1 MSARCGGL
9 ARVAIAL
16 GAGVLLATSM
26 AAEAAASAAP
36 GGVRLPE
43 FERVTLDNGVELALM
58 PKRDTPLVAMNV
70 VVRGGLLADAPG
82 REGTAALLAELM
94 QKGAGARDGAAFA
107 EAIESVGGQ
116 LTIDA
121 GAESLSLGASF
132 LARDLGL
139 MIELASDALLRPRL
153 NATEFDKV
161 RERAIQS
168 IAAAKDADPRA
179 LVGQYG
185 NAWLF
190 RGHPYG
196 RPVGGS
202 EESLAM
208 VTLEDLK
215 RHYEAQVRGDRLIIA
230 VVGDFD
236 TADLRRRLESAFG
249 SLGRAAAAAPV
260 ATRAP
265 TVEGRRVL
273 LVDKPGATQTY
284 FWLGNVGASRTDPE
298 RTAQAVVNTVFGG
311 RFTSMLNT
319 ELRIKSGLTYGA
331 RSAFDRLAEPGAFSI
346 TSFTA
351 TESTVQALDLA
362 LATLDRLH
370 AEGIDAATLES
381 ARSYM
386 LGQFPPSIE
395 TNGALAAR
403 LTDLL
408 MYGLGRDD
416 VDEFAARVGAVD
428 GAAAKRVIGQSFPL
442 SRNLAI
448 VLVGDAA
455 RIREQV
461 GKYGPVTEMKITDPR
476 FGPR

>member
-1 MSARCGGL
+1 MSRLRSWGAPAL
-9 ARVAIAL
+9 AVL
-16 GAGVLLATSM
+16 GAAVLV
-26 AAEAAASAAP
+26 AASASAATGSP
-36 GGVRLPE
+36 GAVRLPE
-43 FERVTLDNGVELALM
+43 FERVTLGNGAELALM

-70 VVRGGLLADAPG
+70 VVRGGSLADAPG

-94 QKGAGARDGAAFA
+94 QKGAGGRDGAQFA
-107 EAIESVGGQ
+107 EAIESAGGQ
-116 LTIDA
+116 LVVGA

-153 NATEFDKV
+153 SAAEFDKV

-179 LVGQYG
+179 LVGEYG
-185 NAWLF
+185 DAWLF

-202 EESLAM
+202 EESLAA
-208 VTLEDLK
+208 VTLDDLK

-236 TADLRRRLESAFG
+236 SADVRRRLEAAFG
-249 SLGRAAAAAPV
+249 SLGRSAAAAPA
-260 ATRAP
+260 ATKAP
-265 TVEGRRVL
+265 AVEGRRVL
-273 LVDKPGATQTY
+273 LVDKPGAAQTY

-331 RSAFDRLAEPGAFSI
+331 RSGFDRLAQPGAFNI

-370 AEGIDAATLES
+370 ADGLDAATLES
-381 ARSYM
+381 ARTY
-386 LGQFPPSIE
+386 LVGQFPPTIE

-403 LTDLL
+403 LADLL
-408 MYGLGRDD
+408 LYGLGTDD
-416 VDEFAARVGAVD
+416 VDGFAARVAAVD
-428 GAAAKRVIGQSFPL
+428 QAVAKRTIGQSFPV

-476 FGPR
+476 FAPR

>member
-1 MSARCGGL
+1 MSTLRSWGASAL
-9 ARVAIAL
+9 ALLGIAVLVA
-16 GAGVLLATSM
+16 VS
-26 AAEAAASAAP
+26 ASAATGSP
-36 GGVRLPE
+36 GAVRLPA
-43 FERVTLDNGVELALM
+43 FERVTLGNGAEIALM

-70 VVRGGLLADAPG
+70 VVRGGSLADAPG

-94 QKGAGARDGAAFA
+94 QKGAGGRDGAQFA
-107 EAIESVGGQ
+107 EAIESAGGQ
-116 LTIDA
+116 LVVGA

-153 NATEFDKV
+153 SASEFDKV

-179 LVGQYG
+179 LVGEYG
-185 NAWLF
+185 DAWLF

-202 EESLAM
+202 EESLAA
-208 VTLEDLK
+208 VTLDDLK

-236 TADLRRRLESAFG
+236 SADLRRRLEAAFG
-249 SLGRAAAAAPV
+249 SLGRAAAAAPA
-260 ATRAP
+260 ATSAP
-265 TVEGRRVL
+265 AVEGRRVL
-273 LVDKPGATQTY
+273 LVDKPGAAQTY

-319 ELRIKSGLTYGA
+319 ELRVKSGLTYGA
-331 RSAFDRLAEPGAFSI
+331 RSGFDRLAQPGAFNI

-370 AEGIDAATLES
+370 ADGLDAATLES
-381 ARSYM
+381 ARTY
-386 LGQFPPSIE
+386 LVGQFPPTIE
-395 TNGALAAR
+395 TNGALAGR
-403 LTDLL
+403 LADLL
-408 MYGLGRDD
+408 LYDLGPDD
-416 VDEFAARVGAVD
+416 VDGFAARVAAVD
-428 GAAAKRVIGQSFPL
+428 EAVAKRTIGQSFPV

-476 FGPR
+476 FTPR

>member
-1 MSARCGGL
+1 MSALGRWRSSTAAL
-9 ARVAIAL
+9 L
-16 GAGVLLATSM
+16 GAAVLV
-26 AAEAAASAAP
+26 AASASAAPGSP

-43 FERVTLDNGVELALM
+43 FERVTLGNGAELALM

-70 VVRGGLLADAPG
+70 VVRGGSLADAPG

-94 QKGAGARDGAAFA
+94 QKGAGGRDGAQFA
-107 EAIESVGGQ
+107 EAIENVGGE
-116 LTIDA
+116 LVIGA
-121 GAESLSLGASF
+121 GAESLSVGASF

-153 NATEFDKV
+153 TAAEFDKV

-168 IAAAKDADPRA
+168 IAAAKDSDPRA
-179 LVGQYG
+179 LVGEYG
-185 NAWLF
+185 DAWLF
-190 RGHPYG
+190 RGHLYG

-202 EESLAM
+202 EESLAT
-208 VTLEDLK
+208 VTLDDLK

-236 TADLRRRLESAFG
+236 VADVRRRLEAAFG
-249 SLGRAAAAAPV
+249 SVGRAQGNAPA

-265 TVEGRRVL
+265 AVEGRHVL
-273 LVDKPGATQTY
+273 LVDKPGAAQTY

-319 ELRIKSGLTYGA
+319 ELRVKSGLTYGA
-331 RSAFDRLAEPGAFSI
+331 RSNFDRLAEPGAFSI

-370 AEGIDAATLES
+370 ADGMDAATLES
-381 ARSYM
+381 ARTYL
-386 LGQFPPSIE
+386 LGQFPPTIE
-395 TNGALAAR
+395 TNGALAGR
-403 LTDLL
+403 LSELL
-408 MYGLGRDD
+408 LYGLGPDD
-416 VDEFAARVGAVD
+416 VNEFAARVTAVD
-428 GAAAKRVIGQSFPL
+428 AAAAKRTIGQAFPL

-455 RIREQV
+455 RIREQI

-476 FGPR
+476 FAPR

>member
-1 MSARCGGL
+1 MSALGRWRSRAAALLGG
-9 ARVAIAL
+9 A
-16 GAGVLLATSM
+16 LLA
-26 AAEAAASAAP
+26 AAAASAATGSP
-36 GGVRLPE
+36 GAVRLPD
-43 FERVTLDNGVELALM
+43 FERMPLGNGAELVLM
-58 PKRDTPLVAMNV
+58 PKRDTPLVAMHV
-70 VVRGGLLADAPG
+70 VVRGGSLADASG

-94 QKGAGARDGAAFA
+94 QKGAGARDGAQFA
-107 EAIESVGGQ
+107 EAIESVGGE
-116 LTIDA
+116 LAIAA

-153 NATEFDKV
+153 TAAEFDKV

-179 LVGQYG
+179 LVGEYG
-185 NAWLF
+185 DAWLF

-202 EESLAM
+202 EESLAT
-208 VTLEDLK
+208 VTLDDLK

-236 TADLRRRLESAFG
+236 VADVRRRLEAAFG
-249 SLGRAAAAAPV
+249 SLSRATDKAPV
-260 ATRAP
+260 ATRLP

-273 LVDKPGATQTY
+273 LVDKPGAAQTY

-331 RSAFDRLAEPGAFSI
+331 RSNFDRLAEPGAFSI

-370 AEGIDAATLES
+370 AEGMDTATLES
-381 ARSYM
+381 ARTYL
-386 LGQFPPSIE
+386 LGQFPPTIE
-395 TNGALAAR
+395 TNGALAGR

-408 MYGLGRDD
+408 LYGLGPDD
-416 VDEFAARVGAVD
+416 VNEFAARVTAVD
-428 GAAAKRVIGQSFPL
+428 AAASKRTIGEAFPQ

-455 RIREQV
+455 RIRDQV

-476 FGPR
+476 FAPR

>member
-1 MSARCGGL
+1 MNARLGMRIAG
-9 ARVAIAL
+9 AAAI
-16 GAGVLLATSM
+16 GAFMLATTTAM
-26 AAEAAASAAP
+26 AASAAP

-43 FERVTLDNGVELALM
+43 FERVTLGNGAELALM

-70 VVRGGLLADAPG
+70 VVRGGSLADAPG

-94 QKGAGARDGAAFA
+94 QKGAGSRDGAQFA
-107 EAIESVGGQ
+107 EAIESVGGE
-116 LTIDA
+116 LAIGA

-139 MIELASDALLRPRL
+139 MIELASDALLRPKL
-153 NATEFDKV
+153 SAAEFDKV

-179 LVGQYG
+179 LVGEYG
-185 NAWLF
+185 DAWLF
-190 RGHPYG
+190 RGHLYG

-202 EESLAM
+202 EESLGT

-215 RHYEAQVRGDRLIIA
+215 RLYETQVRGDRLIIT

-236 TADLRRRLESAFG
+236 PADLRRRLETAFG
-249 SLGRAAAAAPV
+249 SLSRAAAAAPL
-260 ATRAP
+260 AARAP
-265 TVEGRRVL
+265 SVEGRRVL

-319 ELRIKSGLTYGA
+319 ELRVKSGLTYGA

-346 TSFTA
+346 MSFTA
-351 TESTVQALDLA
+351 TETTVQALDLA

-370 AEGIDAATLES
+370 AEGVDAATLDS
-381 ARSYM
+381 AKTYM
-386 LGQFPPSIE
+386 LGQFPPTIE

-403 LTDLL
+403 LAELIL
-408 MYGLGRDD
+408 YGLGPDD
-416 VDEFAARVGAVD
+416 VDGFATRVSAVDAAAARRTID
-428 GAAAKRVIGQSFPL
+428 QSFPP
-442 SRNLAI
+442 SRSLAI

-455 RIREQV
+455 RIRGQV

-476 FGPR
+476 FAPR

>member
-1 MSARCGGL
+1 MSALRSWGASVHAVLGTAVL
-9 ARVAIAL
+9 IAASSSAATGSL
-16 GAGVLLATSM
+16 GA
-26 AAEAAASAAP
+26 
-36 GGVRLPE
+36 VRLPA
-43 FERVTLDNGVELALM
+43 FERVTLGNGAELALM

-70 VVRGGLLADAPG
+70 VVRGGSLADAPG

-94 QKGAGARDGAAFA
+94 QKGAGGRDGAQFA
-107 EAIESVGGQ
+107 EAIESAGGQ
-116 LTIDA
+116 LVVGA

-153 NATEFDKV
+153 SAAEFDKV

-179 LVGQYG
+179 LVGEYG
-185 NAWLF
+185 DAWLF

-202 EESLAM
+202 EESLAA
-208 VTLEDLK
+208 VTLDDLK

-236 TADLRRRLESAFG
+236 SADLRRRLEAAFG
-249 SLGRAAAAAPV
+249 SLGRAAAAAP
-260 ATRAP
+260 AAARAP
-265 TVEGRRVL
+265 AVEGRRVL
-273 LVDKPGATQTY
+273 LVDKPGAAQTY

-331 RSAFDRLAEPGAFSI
+331 RSGFDRLAQPGAFSI

-351 TESTVQALDLA
+351 SESTVQALDLA

-370 AEGIDAATLES
+370 ADGLDAATLES
-381 ARSYM
+381 ARTY
-386 LGQFPPSIE
+386 LIGQFPPTIE
-395 TNGALAAR
+395 TNGALAGR
-403 LTDLL
+403 LADLL
-408 MYGLGRDD
+408 LYGLGPDD
-416 VDEFAARVGAVD
+416 VDGFAARVAAVD
-428 GAAAKRVIGQSFPL
+428 EAVAKRTIGQSFPL
-442 SRNLAI
+442 SRSLAI

-476 FGPR
+476 FAPR

>member
-1 MSARCGGL
+1 MSALGRWRSSTAAL
-9 ARVAIAL
+9 L
-16 GAGVLLATSM
+16 GAAVLV
-26 AAEAAASAAP
+26 AASASAAPGSP

-43 FERVTLDNGVELALM
+43 FERVTLGNGAELALM

-70 VVRGGLLADAPG
+70 VVRGGSLADAPG

-94 QKGAGARDGAAFA
+94 QKGAGGRDGAQFA
-107 EAIESVGGQ
+107 EAIENVGGE
-116 LTIDA
+116 LVIGA
-121 GAESLSLGASF
+121 GAESLSVGASF

-153 NATEFDKV
+153 TAAEFDKV

-168 IAAAKDADPRA
+168 IAAAKDSDPRA
-179 LVGQYG
+179 LVGEYG
-185 NAWLF
+185 DAWLF
-190 RGHPYG
+190 RGHLYG

-202 EESLAM
+202 EESLAT
-208 VTLEDLK
+208 VTLDDLK

-236 TADLRRRLESAFG
+236 VADVRRRLEVAFG
-249 SLGRAAAAAPV
+249 SVGRAQGNAPA

-265 TVEGRRVL
+265 AVEGRHVL
-273 LVDKPGATQTY
+273 LVDKPGAAQTY

-319 ELRIKSGLTYGA
+319 ELRVKSGLTYGA
-331 RSAFDRLAEPGAFSI
+331 RSNFDRLAEPGAFSI

-370 AEGIDAATLES
+370 ADGMDAATLES
-381 ARSYM
+381 ARTYL
-386 LGQFPPSIE
+386 LGQFPPTIE
-395 TNGALAAR
+395 TNGALAGR
-403 LTDLL
+403 LSELL
-408 MYGLGRDD
+408 LYGLGPDD
-416 VDEFAARVGAVD
+416 VNEFAARVTAVD
-428 GAAAKRVIGQSFPL
+428 AAAAKRTIGQAFPL

-455 RIREQV
+455 RIREQI

-476 FGPR
+476 FAPR

>member
-1 MSARCGGL
+1 MSALGRWRSRAAALLGG
-9 ARVAIAL
+9 A
-16 GAGVLLATSM
+16 LLA
-26 AAEAAASAAP
+26 AAAASAATGSP
-36 GGVRLPE
+36 GAVRLPD
-43 FERVTLDNGVELALM
+43 FERMTLGNGAELVLM
-58 PKRDTPLVAMNV
+58 PKRDTPLVAMHV
-70 VVRGGLLADAPG
+70 VVRGGSLADASG

-94 QKGAGARDGAAFA
+94 QKGAGARDGAQFA
-107 EAIESVGGQ
+107 EAIESVGGE
-116 LTIDA
+116 LAIAA

-153 NATEFDKV
+153 TAAEFDKV

-179 LVGQYG
+179 LVGEYG
-185 NAWLF
+185 DAWLF

-202 EESLAM
+202 EESLAT
-208 VTLEDLK
+208 VTLDDLK

-236 TADLRRRLESAFG
+236 VADVRRRLEAAFG
-249 SLGRAAAAAPV
+249 SLSRATDKAPV
-260 ATRAP
+260 ATRLP

-273 LVDKPGATQTY
+273 LVDKPGAAQTY

-331 RSAFDRLAEPGAFSI
+331 RSNFDRLAEPGAFSI

-370 AEGIDAATLES
+370 AEGMDTATLES
-381 ARSYM
+381 ARTYL
-386 LGQFPPSIE
+386 LGQFPPTIE
-395 TNGALAAR
+395 TNGALAGR

-408 MYGLGRDD
+408 LYGLGPDD
-416 VDEFAARVGAVD
+416 VNEFAARVTAVD
-428 GAAAKRVIGQSFPL
+428 AAASKRTIGEAFPQ

-455 RIREQV
+455 RIRDQV

-476 FGPR
+476 FAPR

>member
-1 MSARCGGL
+1 MSEFVRFRAS
-9 ARVAIAL
+9 VAALL
-16 GAGVLLATSM
+16 GAAVLV
-26 AAEAAASAAP
+26 AASASAATGTP

-43 FERVTLDNGVELALM
+43 FERVTLGNGAELALM

-70 VVRGGLLADAPG
+70 VVRGGSLADAPG

-94 QKGAGARDGAAFA
+94 QKGAGGRDGAQFA
-107 EAIESVGGQ
+107 EAIENVGGE
-116 LTIDA
+116 LVIAA
-121 GAESLSLGASF
+121 GAESLSVGASF

-153 NATEFDKV
+153 TAAEFDKV
-161 RERAIQS
+161 RDRAIQS

-179 LVGQYG
+179 LVGEYG
-185 NAWLF
+185 DAWLF
-190 RGHPYG
+190 RGHLYG

-202 EESLAM
+202 EESLAT
-208 VTLEDLK
+208 VTLDDLK
-215 RHYEAQVRGDRLIIA
+215 RHYQAQVRGDRLIIA

-236 TADLRRRLESAFG
+236 VADVRRRLEAAFG
-249 SLGRAAAAAPV
+249 TVGRAQGNAPA

-265 TVEGRRVL
+265 AVEGRRVL
-273 LVDKPGATQTY
+273 LVDKPGAAQTY

-298 RTAQAVVNTVFGG
+298 RTAQALVNTVFGG

-331 RSAFDRLAEPGAFSI
+331 RSNFDRLAEPGAFSI

-370 AEGIDAATLES
+370 AEGLDSATLES
-381 ARSYM
+381 ARTYL
-386 LGQFPPSIE
+386 LGQFPPTIE
-395 TNGALAAR
+395 TNGALAGR
-403 LTDLL
+403 LSELL
-408 MYGLGRDD
+408 LYGLGADD
-416 VDEFAARVGAVD
+416 VNEFAARVTAVD
-428 GAAAKRVIGQSFPL
+428 AAAAKRTIGQAFPV
-442 SRNLAI
+442 SRDLAI

-476 FGPR
+476 FAPR

>member
-1 MSARCGGL
+1 
-9 ARVAIAL
+9 
-16 GAGVLLATSM
+16 
-26 AAEAAASAAP
+26 
-36 GGVRLPE
+36 
-43 FERVTLDNGVELALM
+43 
-58 PKRDTPLVAMNV
+58 
-70 VVRGGLLADAPG
+70 
-82 REGTAALLAELM
+82 
-94 QKGAGARDGAAFA
+94 
-107 EAIESVGGQ
+107 
-116 LTIDA
+116 
-121 GAESLSLGASF
+121 
-132 LARDLGL
+132 
-139 MIELASDALLRPRL
+139 
-153 NATEFDKV
+153 
-161 RERAIQS
+161 
-168 IAAAKDADPRA
+168 
-179 LVGQYG
+179 
-185 NAWLF
+185 
-190 RGHPYG
+190 
-196 RPVGGS
+196 
-202 EESLAM
+202 M

-236 TADLRRRLESAFG
+236 PADMRRRLESAFG
-249 SLGRAAAAAPV
+249 PLGRAAAAVPV

-370 AEGIDAATLES
+370 AEGIDAATLDS
-381 ARSYM
+381 AKTYM

-395 TNGALAAR
+395 TNGALASR
-403 LTDLL
+403 LADLL
-408 MYGLGRDD
+408 IYGLGRDD

-428 GAAAKRVIGQSFPL
+428 GAAAKRTIGQSFPP

-448 VLVGDAA
+448 VLVGDAS
-455 RIREQV
+455 RIRGQV
-461 GKYGPVTEMKITDPR
+461 GKYGRVTEMKITDPR
-476 FGPR
+476 FAPR